1 MRRGP
6 VLYRLAGRPSG
17 ARPTR
22 TSRSTEVRPDPT
34 VGVRPDLCEEV
45 DLGLVG
51 DFCTRR
57 VAVLRIFLFPL
68 NSETYVFCIIIDLI
82 EV

>member
-22 TSRSTEVRPDPT
+22 TSRGTEVRSDPT
-34 VGVRPDLCEEV
+34 VGMRPDLCEEAG
-45 DLGLVG
+45 LGLVG

-57 VAVLRIFLFPL
+57 VVPLRILFRRTL
-68 NSETYVFCIIIDLI
+68 KLVYFV
-82 EV
+82 

>member
-22 TSRSTEVRPDPT
+22 TSRGTEVRFDPT
-34 VGVRPDLCEEV
+34 VGVRPDLCEGA
-45 DLGLVG
+45 DPGLS
-51 DFCTRR
+51 R
-57 VAVLRIFLFPL
+57 
-68 NSETYVFCIIIDLI
+68 
-82 EV
+82 